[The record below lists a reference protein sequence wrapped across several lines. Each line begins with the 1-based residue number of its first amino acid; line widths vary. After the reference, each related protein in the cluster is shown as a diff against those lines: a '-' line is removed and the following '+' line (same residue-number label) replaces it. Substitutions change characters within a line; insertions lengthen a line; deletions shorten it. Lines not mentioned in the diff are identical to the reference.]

1 MGNIVVSADYFKELV
16 EKATVYDVILAV
28 YKGENKYQVMDV
40 IKAMEGKCDGA
51 SCDSE
56 S

>member
-16 EKATVYDVILAV
+16 EKATLCDVILAV
-28 YKGENKYQVMDV
+28 FKGENKYLVMDI
-40 IKAMEGKCDGA
+40 IKAMEGKRDGA